1 MQLFEVIELKED
13 PYMESLEIYEGGTI
27 GSVIL
32 PEKVYLIVDHDSKRI
47 WCYNG
52 PKSPFKLQIYGGII
66 AGELRK
72 QLKLFYRV
80 FSLNLF
86 AESHEE
92 FQKVM
97 ESPIGSGRAKAIKKE
112 DLSLSQMGSDPGPD
126 LCIHPELRPTRA
138 IENINELPPIEEY
151 QRKLLI
157 VGGNV
162 YTDDET
168 PEKVL
173 QDQVYTEHQTKMG
186 QLNRGFTF
194 FGDNKYS
201 LRMLVKER
209 KVQGIE
215 LFIPKADAS
224 DADPIQIRVPL
235 FYEEKFSNVGS
246 MEALLNAFEVPER
259 LPDVEPEPEPEQPE
273 KKDEEEPSGEEW

>member
-1 MQLFEVIELKED
+1 MQLFEVIELNEY
-13 PYMESLEIYEGGTI
+13 PYMETEEIFEGGTI
-27 GSVIL
+27 GSIIE

-80 FSLNLF
+80 FSLKAF
-86 AESHEE
+86 SESDEV

-97 ESPIGSGRAKAIKKE
+97 ESPIGPGRAHAIKKKDYSPSRTE
-112 DLSLSQMGSDPGPD
+112 SNQGLD
-126 LCIHPELRPTRA
+126 LCVHPELKPIRA
-138 IENINELPPIEEY
+138 IENFNELPPIEGY
-151 QRKLLI
+151 QRKFLI
-157 VGGNV
+157 IGGNI
-162 YTDDET
+162 YTDEET

-173 QDQVYTEHQTKMG
+173 QDQVTSKQQTKIG

-209 KVQGIE
+209 KIQGIE
-215 LFIPKADAS
+215 LFVPKVDAS
-224 DADPIQIRVPL
+224 LAEPLQLKIPL
-235 FYEEKFSNVGS
+235 FYEERFSHVGS
-246 MEALLNAFEVPER
+246 METLLNAFEVPEQ
-259 LPDVEPEPEPEQPE
+259 LPDVEPELETEQPE
-273 KKDEEEPSGEEW
+273 K